1 MLLHHLR
8 IGWRNIRG
16 QRLYSAIHI
25 VGLSVGICACIVIY
39 LIAQFEFSFDL
50 FHPDAG
56 RIYRVVATAR
66 TDEGEQLFWNSP
78 FPTVANLEHRVT
90 GFEAQAAFTA
100 FGETIKVLSERG
112 EEVAIY
118 SGRQPDNE
126 YAFSTILTGPDFFTL
141 FPHQWLVG
149 SPDVLRDSARI
160 VLTESVA
167 RKYFGL
173 GPLKDMLGHTLVY
186 NDSLNVRLAGIVK
199 DWRQPSDLNYTAFI
213 SANLDWGRLQ
223 PGPSQAFVRLSK
235 DISAS
240 RVNAQFDDLL
250 SRSMPTLDP
259 GVSHLRVY
267 VQSLRDMHYTTE
279 FHPAN
284 TGDVFRKA
292 YLPMLYALMGIALFI
307 LALAVINFINLS
319 TAQSFQRMKEVGVRK
334 VMGSS
339 RRGLIFQFLVET
351 LMLTTL
357 AVVLSLSLVPVA
369 LRTLSGIVPPG
380 VQFHFGNGGLWLFL
394 AALTV
399 LTALAAGFYPARLL
413 SSYLPVLSLKG
424 ALDKKGT
431 GGAGLRRVLIV
442 FQFTLSLLFIIGSMV
457 IHRQL
462 QYMRSAD
469 KGFNSEDVVTVDY
482 RGAKPGQMHVFAD
495 VLKFQQNGVR
505 RVILQGNPPMGRDQD
520 EVTFVYRGK
529 NSFHRVAVRTEI
541 GDENFLPFYGMRL
554 VAGTNIYEG
563 ENVKPVLINETYARA
578 LGFAHPQDALQAQLY
593 RLRDNM
599 PYTVMGV
606 VADYHQTSFHE
617 TIKPMV
623 IITWLSAAKSVA
635 VKLNVRGA
643 AAKKVI
649 NEIESKWHQ
658 WFPMDQARIS
668 LLDDSIH
675 QLYLQENNVTVL
687 ISTATGITVL
697 ISCMG
702 LFGLALFSAGRR
714 AKEIGIRKVMGATV
728 TTIALL
734 LSREFVLL
742 VGVAIVIASPLAWW
756 LATIW
761 LRDFAYRTSMDGWV
775 LVEAAIAAIVLAVL
789 TVGFQAVKAAR
800 ANPVKVLRGD

>member
-8 IGWRNIRG
+8 IGWRNIRS
-16 QRLYSAIHI
+16 QRLYSIIHI

-39 LIAQFEFSFDL
+39 LIAQYEFSFDR

-66 TDEGEQLFWNSP
+66 TDEGDRLFWNCP
-78 FPTVANLEHRVT
+78 IPTVANMEHRVT
-90 GFEAQAAFTA
+90 GFEARTAFTG
-100 FGETIKVLSERG
+100 FGETIKVLSDHG
-112 EEVAIY
+112 EELAMY
-118 SGRQPDNE
+118 SGRQPDND
-126 YAFSTILTGPDFFTL
+126 YAFSTLLTGPDFFNI

-149 SPDVLRDSARI
+149 NPDVLRDSAQI

-167 RKYFGL
+167 RKYFGP
-173 GPLKDMLGHTLVY
+173 GPLKDMLGRGLVY
-186 NDSLNVRLAGIVK
+186 NDSFQVRVAGIVE

-213 SANLDWGRLQ
+213 SAKLDWGRLQ

-235 DISAS
+235 DVSLS
-240 RVNAQFDDLL
+240 RVNAEFDDGL
-250 SRSMPTLDP
+250 SRLMPTLDP
-259 GVSHLRVY
+259 GVRHLRVY
-267 VQSLRDMHYTTE
+267 LQSLRDMHYTTD

-351 LMLTTL
+351 LMLTAL
-357 AVVLSLSLVPVA
+357 AVAFSLSLVPVA
-369 LRTLSGIVPPG
+369 LRLLSGIVPPG
-380 VQFHFGNGGLWLFL
+380 VQFHFWNGGLWLFL
-394 AALTV
+394 ATLTV

-431 GGAGLRRVLIV
+431 GGASLRRVLIV
-442 FQFTLSLLFIIGSMV
+442 FQFTLSLLFIICSMV

-462 QYMRSAD
+462 QYMRNGD
-469 KGFNSEDVVTVDY
+469 KGFTSEDVVTVDY
-482 RGAKPGQMHVFAD
+482 RGARPGQMRIFAD
-495 VLKFQQNGVR
+495 VLKFQQNGIR
-505 RVILQGNPPMGRDQD
+505 QVIIEGNPPMGRDQD

-529 NSFHRVAVRTEI
+529 TSFHRITARTEI
-541 GDENFLPFYGMRL
+541 GDENFLHFYGMRL
-554 VAGTNIYEG
+554 VAGKNIYAG
-563 ENVKPVLINETYARA
+563 ENVKAVVINETYARA
-578 LGFAHPQDALQAQLY
+578 LGFARPQEALQAQLY

-617 TIKPMV
+617 TIKPM
-623 IITWLSAAKSVA
+623 IIWTWLSSAKSVA
-635 VKLNVRGA
+635 IKLDVHGEEARKA
-643 AAKKVI
+643 IKV
-649 NEIESKWHQ
+649 IESKWRQ
-658 WFPMDQARIS
+658 WFPMDQARCG

-687 ISTATGITVL
+687 MSTATGITVL

-756 LATIW
+756 LASRW

-775 LVEAAIAAIVLAVL
+775 FVEAAVAAIVLAVL

-800 ANPVKVLRGD
+800 ANPVKVLRVE

>member
-16 QRLYSAIHI
+16 QRFYSVIHI
-25 VGLSVGICACIVIY
+25 VGLSVGICACVVIY
-39 LIAQFEFSFDL
+39 LITQYEFSFDT
-50 FHPDAG
+50 FHPNSS
-56 RIYRVVATAR
+56 RIYRVVAGAR

-78 FPTVANLEHRVT
+78 FPTISNLEYRVT
-90 GFEAQAAFTA
+90 GFEARTAFTG
-100 FGETIKVLSERG
+100 FGETIQVLSERG
-112 EEVAIY
+112 EEVARY
-118 SGRQPDNE
+118 SGRQPDND
-126 YAFSTILTGPDFFTL
+126 YAFSTILTGPDFFTI
-141 FPHQWLVG
+141 FPHQWLIG
-149 SPDVLRDSARI
+149 NPDVLRDSAQI

-167 RKYFGL
+167 RKYFGP
-173 GPLKDMLGHTLVY
+173 GPLKDMLGRGLVY
-186 NDSLNVRLAGIVK
+186 NDSLLVRVAGIVK
-199 DWRQPSDLNYTAFI
+199 DWSQPSDLNYTAFV
-213 SANLDWGRLQ
+213 SSKLTWSRLE

-235 DISAS
+235 DITAS
-240 RVNAQFDDLL
+240 RVNAEFADWL
-250 SRSMPTLDP
+250 SRTMPTLDP
-259 GVSHLRVY
+259 GVGHLKVY
-267 VQSLRDMHYTTE
+267 LQSLRDMHYTTE

-292 YLPMLYALMGIALFI
+292 YLPMLYALMGVALFI
-307 LALAVINFINLS
+307 LTLAVINFINLS

-339 RRGLIFQFLVET
+339 RSGLILQFLIET
-351 LMLTTL
+351 LMLT
-357 AVVLSLSLVPVA
+357 AVAVALSICLVPVA
-369 LRTLSGIVPPG
+369 LRVFSGIVPPG
-380 VQFHFGNGGLWLFL
+380 MQFQFLNGGLWLFL
-394 AALTV
+394 AGLTV
-399 LTALAAGFYPARLL
+399 LTALTAGFYPARLL

-462 QYMRSAD
+462 QYMRNAD
-469 KGFNSEDVVTVDY
+469 KGFNSKDVVTVEY
-482 RGAKPGQMHVFAD
+482 RGAKPGQMRIFAD
-495 VLKFQQNGVR
+495 VIKYQQHGVR
-505 RVILQGNPPMGRDQD
+505 DVILQGNPPMGRDQD

-529 NSFHRVAVRTEI
+529 KSFHRVTVRTEI
-541 GDENFLPFYGMRL
+541 GDERFVPFYGMRL
-554 VAGTNIYEG
+554 IAGGNIYEG
-563 ENVKPVLINETYARA
+563 ENVKAVVINETYARA
-578 LGFAHPQDALQAQLY
+578 LGFAQPQQALQAQLY

-623 IITWLSAAKSVA
+623 IVTWLSSAKSVA
-635 VKLNVRGA
+635 IKLDVRGE

-649 NEIESKWHQ
+649 KEIEAKWRK
-658 WFPMDQARIS
+658 WFPNDQAQCS

-675 QLYLQENNVTVL
+675 QLYMQENNVTML
-687 ISTATGITVL
+687 MSTATGITVL

-756 LATIW
+756 LATVW

-775 LVEAAIAAIVLAVL
+775 LVEAAIAAIALAVL

-800 ANPVKVLRGD
+800 ANPVKVLRVD

>member
-16 QRLYSAIHI
+16 QRLYSIIHI

-39 LIAQFEFSFDL
+39 LITQYEFSFDS
-50 FHPDAG
+50 FHPDTG
-56 RIYRVVATAR
+56 RIYRVVAEAR
-66 TDEGEQLFWNSP
+66 TDEGNMLFWNSP
-78 FPTVANLEHRVT
+78 FPTISNLEHRVT
-90 GFEAQAAFTA
+90 GFEARTAFTG
-100 FGETIKVLSERG
+100 FGETVKVLSEKG
-112 EEVAIY
+112 EVLASY
-118 SGRQPDNE
+118 SGRQPDND

-141 FPHQWLVG
+141 FPHRWLVG
-149 SPDVLRDSARI
+149 SPDVLQDSARI

-167 RKYFGL
+167 RKYFGP
-173 GPLKDMLGHTLVY
+173 GPLKDMLGRTLEY
-186 NDSLNVRLAGIVK
+186 NDSLTVRLAGIVK

-213 SANLDWGRLQ
+213 SSKLDWSRLV
-223 PGPSQAFVRLSK
+223 PGSSQAFVRLSK
-235 DISAS
+235 DVSAS
-240 RVNAQFDDLL
+240 RVKAEFDDIL
-250 SRSMPTLDP
+250 SRAMPTLDP

-267 VQSLRDMHYTTE
+267 LQSLRDMHYTTE

-292 YLPMLYALMGIALFI
+292 YLPMLYGLMGIALFI

-339 RRGLIFQFLVET
+339 RRGLVLQFLIET
-351 LMLTTL
+351 LILTTL
-357 AVVLSLSLVPVA
+357 AVTLSLCLVPVA
-369 LRTLSGIVPPG
+369 LRTLTGIVPSG
-380 VQFHFGNGGLWLFL
+380 MQFHFGNGGLWLFL
-394 AALTV
+394 ATLTV
-399 LTALAAGFYPARLL
+399 LTALTAGFYPARLL

-462 QYMRSAD
+462 QYMRNGD

-482 RGAKPGQMHVFAD
+482 RGARQGQMRIFAD
-495 VLKFQQNGVR
+495 VLRYQQKGIR
-505 RVILQGNPPMGRDQD
+505 QAILQGNPPMGRDQE

-529 NSFHRVAVRTEI
+529 KSFHRVTVRTEI

-554 VAGTNIYEG
+554 LAGGNIYEG
-563 ENVKPVLINETYARA
+563 ENVKAVVINETYARA
-578 LGFAHPQDALQAQLY
+578 LGFERPQEALQAQLY

-623 IITWLSAAKSVA
+623 IVTWLSAAKSVA
-635 VKLNVRGA
+635 VKLNVRGEA
-643 AAKKVI
+643 ARKVI
-649 NEIESKWHQ
+649 KEIESKWHQ
-658 WFPMDQARIS
+658 WFPMDQAQCS

-675 QLYLQENNVTVL
+675 QLYLQENNVTL
-687 ISTATGITVL
+687 LMSTATGITVL

-714 AKEIGIRKVMGATV
+714 AKEVGIRKVMGATV

-756 LATIW
+756 LATVW

-775 LVEAAIAAIVLAVL
+775 LVEAAGAAIALAVL

-800 ANPVKVLRGD
+800 ANPVKVLRVE